1 CSSVVVMERHGGTS
15 AGEPVYL
22 VGTVTVITARTAA
35 ERALFREKE
44 RAQVTLQS
52 IGDAVLTTE
61 AGGRVEYLNPV
72 AEQLTGWDRREA
84 QGKRVQ
90 DVVALLEEETGA
102 PVEPP
107 VLRCL
112 EEGRTVTLAAN
123 VALQHRDGSAIAI
136 QQSAAPIQD
145 RGGRVIG
152 AVMVFHDASRER
164 QLHRKLSYYASHDS
178 LTGFINRREFEERLS
193 GAVRAAQQNC
203 GPVS

>member
-52 IGDAVLTTE
+52 IGDAVLTTD

-72 AEQLTGWDRREA
+72 AEQLTGWDQREA
-84 QGKRVQ
+84 QGKSVQ
-90 DVVALLEEETGA
+90 EIIALHDEESGA
-102 PVEPP
+102 VMEPP

-112 EEGRTVTLAAN
+112 AEGRTVTL
-123 VALQHRDGSAIAI
+123 
-136 QQSAAPIQD
+136 
-145 RGGRVIG
+145 
-152 AVMVFHDASRER
+152 
-164 QLHRKLSYYASHDS
+164 
-178 LTGFINRREFEERLS
+178 S
-193 GAVRAAQQNC
+193 GNA
-203 GPVS
+203 